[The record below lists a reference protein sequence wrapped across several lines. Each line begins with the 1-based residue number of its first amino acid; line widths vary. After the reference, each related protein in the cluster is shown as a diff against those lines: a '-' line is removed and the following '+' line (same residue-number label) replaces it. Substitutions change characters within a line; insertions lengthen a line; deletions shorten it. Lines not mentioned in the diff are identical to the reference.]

1 MVEPMRLNI
10 DMTSDTPIYRQI
22 RDQIFLGAVSGQLKP
37 GEHLPTVRQLAA
49 DIGVNPMT
57 VNKAYAMLKA
67 DGVVSI
73 DRRHGAQICAGAS
86 GPGVPNSAFDRRAAL
101 LIAEAKAQGVPK
113 ETLQARLA
121 EITQAIYETEGEFK

>member
-1 MVEPMRLNI
+1 MRLNI

-22 RDQIFLGAVSGQLKP
+22 RDQIFLGAASGQLKP

-49 DIGVNPMT
+49 DTGVNPMT

-73 DRRHGAQICAGAS
+73 DRRHGAQICAVAGGS
-86 GPGVPNSAFDRRAAL
+86 GVPNAAFDRQAAL
-101 LIAEAKAQGVPK
+101 LIAEAKAQGVSK